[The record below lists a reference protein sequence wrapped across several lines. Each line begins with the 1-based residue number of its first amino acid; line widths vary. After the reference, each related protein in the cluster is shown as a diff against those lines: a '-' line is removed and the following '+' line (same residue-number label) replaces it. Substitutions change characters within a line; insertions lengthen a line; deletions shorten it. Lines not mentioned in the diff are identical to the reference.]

1 LQNESNEFAI
11 NKLSSENLYF
21 KPVITVSMIHI
32 YAVVFQNVS
41 NEVDS
46 SISSAPV
53 VVVRTFGR
61 FVPFYQINI

>member
-1 LQNESNEFAI
+1 LQNESFEFAI
-11 NKLSSENLYF
+11 NKLSFENLYF

-41 NEVDS
+41 TEVDS

-53 VVVRTFGR
+53 VVVRT
-61 FVPFYQINI
+61 